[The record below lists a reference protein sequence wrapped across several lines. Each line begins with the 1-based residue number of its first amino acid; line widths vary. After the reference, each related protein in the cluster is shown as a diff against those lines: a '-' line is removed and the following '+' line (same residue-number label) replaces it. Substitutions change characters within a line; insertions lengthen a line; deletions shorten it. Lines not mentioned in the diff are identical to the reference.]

1 VWCDLV
7 TRVSHVLS
15 GDDGGDDV
23 ELGVDETEGRGIE
36 GATDDIAND
45 RRRSEVVTDRRW
57 ATVR

>member
-1 VWCDLV
+1 
-7 TRVSHVLS
+7 VLS
-15 GDDGGDDV
+15 GDGGDSV